1 MTVLC
6 LCILSAGQD
15 ARLYGK
21 RDACHHAPVIAAAT
35 DQRYNSMTMAKPNQ
49 IRIKRIFISPGH
61 NFYGHNGQPP
71 GEHPTVE
78 VNEVGCVAGQ
88 GLFGDRFFGFKD
100 NYKGQVTFFSV
111 EVFADVCRKLGV
123 NGKSPGVARRN
134 IITSGVDLNSL
145 VGVEFEVQGVRFAGA
160 AECSPCHW
168 MNLAIASGAEAA
180 LHGRGGLRARILTD
194 GQLCVDK

>member
-1 MTVLC
+1 MVAMPARHGYNFNTMT
-6 LCILSAGQD
+6 GT
-15 ARLYGK
+15 
-21 RDACHHAPVIAAAT
+21 P
-35 DQRYNSMTMAKPNQ
+35 Q
-49 IRIKRIFISPGH
+49 IKIEKLFISPGH

-88 GLFGDRFFGFKD
+88 GLIGDRFFGFKD
-100 NYKGQVTFFSV
+100 NYKGQATFFSV

-123 NGKSPGVARRN
+123 NGKSPGVTRRN